1 MKGKLILRL
10 KSAGRCAEGLRVLF
24 LSPFSSAYFFGLNW
38 LSGHRD
44 NRPAIANYVR
54 LGWKSSLI
62 MSTCIK
68 HLMSWTS
75 HHPRYNVFS
84 ASTFNLISPV
94 ITFLLPFLR
103 EFKFL
108 LGAVKINNSS
118 MKLTNQH
125 FMAISFRRLF
135 CNRLFHV
142 CTLQEGFLLSV
153 SLNFFSFTWSRAT
166 LERSSGVAS
175 RCMITFM
182 QTCMFSKDELN
193 NFFPFLN
200 LFWDGFVK
208 AFAATVQ
215 CFHVQQQRNIILLIQ
230 MKIECKIKSKSQ
242 FNISRQ
248 ALLSSSR
255 SSSLLKLLMK

>member
-10 KSAGRCAEGLRVLF
+10 KSAGQSDEGLWVLF
-24 LSPFSSAYFFGLNW
+24 LSPFSSSAHFFGNRLA
-38 LSGHRD
+38 GHRD

-62 MSTCIK
+62 TPTCIK

-125 FMAISFRRLF
+125 FMAILFRRLF
-135 CNRLFHV
+135 CNCCFTYAH
-142 CTLQEGFLLSV
+142 CKKV
-153 SLNFFSFTWSRAT
+153 SYFQFRWIFFSFTWCKAV
-166 LERSSGVAS
+166 LNRSIA
-175 RCMITFM
+175 I
-182 QTCMFSKDELN
+182 FSKKCKSWF
-193 NFFPFLN
+193 NFF
-200 LFWDGFVK
+200 
-208 AFAATVQ
+208 VQ
-215 CFHVQQQRNIILLIQ
+215 VMFRMDFQ
-230 MKIECKIKSKSQ
+230 
-242 FNISRQ
+242 
-248 ALLSSSR
+248 
-255 SSSLLKLLMK
+255 